1 MANPKIIKEEKDI
14 ESLEIGDQ
22 YIFDFGWINPEDVDL
37 DKINKLQD
45 KIEKKFS
52 KKNENLRLPTTDV
65 IKDAAYFA
73 KTYPAAKIKS
83 IAKTLGLKSTG
94 TELSVA
100 QLVLDKIRAE
110 EFEKLLTV

>member
-1 MANPKIIKEEKDI
+1 MANPKIIKKEEDI
-14 ESLEIGDQ
+14 DTLAYGDQ

-37 DKINKLQD
+37 DKLSKLQD
-45 KIEKKFS
+45 KIEKKFT
-52 KKNENLRLPTTDV
+52 KKNENLRPTTTDV
-65 IKDAAYFA
+65 VKDAAYFA

-100 QLVLDKIRAE
+100 QLVLDKIGAE
-110 EFEKLLTV
+110 EFEKLLII

>member
-14 ESLEIGDQ
+14 ESLEYGDQ
-22 YIFDFGWINPEDVDL
+22 YIFDFGWVNPEDVDL

-45 KIEKKFS
+45 KIEKQFS
-52 KKNENLRLPTTDV
+52 KKTENLRPTTTDV
-65 IKDAAYFA
+65 VKDAAYFA
-73 KTYPAAKIKS
+73 KTYPSAKIKS

-100 QLVLDKIRAE
+100 QLVLDKIGAE
-110 EFEKLLTV
+110 EFEKLLII

>member
-1 MANPKIIKEEKDI
+1 MANPKIIKKEDDI
-14 ESLEIGDQ
+14 DTLLYGDQ
-22 YIFDFGWINPEDVDL
+22 YIFDFGWVNPEDIDL
-37 DKINKLQD
+37 DKLNKLQE

-52 KKNENLRLPTTDV
+52 TESKKENLRLST
-65 IKDAAYFA
+65 IKDANYFA

>member
-1 MANPKIIKEEKDI
+1 MANPKVIKKDADI
-14 ESLEIGDQ
+14 ETLVYGDQ
-22 YIFDFGWINPEDVDL
+22 YIFDFGWIKPEDIDL
-37 DKINKLQD
+37 DKLNKLQE

-52 KKNENLRLPTTDV
+52 TSPNKDQLMPV
-65 IKDAAYFA
+65 ITKDAVYFA

-100 QLVLDKIRAE
+100 QLVLDKIGAD
-110 EFEKLLTV
+110 EFEKLLNI